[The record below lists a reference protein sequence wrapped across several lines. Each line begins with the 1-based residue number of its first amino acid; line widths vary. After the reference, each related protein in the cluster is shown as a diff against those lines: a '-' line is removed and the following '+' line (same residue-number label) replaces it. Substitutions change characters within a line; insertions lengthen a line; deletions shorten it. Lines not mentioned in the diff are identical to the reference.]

1 MGNFNLKSIWKQ
13 TGGTGGSTNLEQR
26 VQAIE
31 NGYFKKEGG
40 THQIVRNSADFFGNI
55 VLKQNGY
62 VDHVDT
68 NGPTSMINKQYLEQQ
83 LTATKNQIRTENNTF
98 TGTNTFNTG
107 ANALTYTTTNTTK
120 NRQEVLTRND
130 MYYVK
135 VAQSTGNITVN
146 ANGGYATYEFTVNGL
161 EAQALNEFYIVMTT
175 TSVDIGYEVK
185 IQCNNLSYPNQSSV
199 IVISTSN
206 WTNSN
211 IDNWGFVYAGWV
223 QHNNNKLRLRLKN
236 THTGNITFNGVRV
249 YKRVPSKISDN

>member
-1 MGNFNLKSIWKQ
+1 MAVKWKWKPAA
-13 TGGTGGSTNLEQR
+13 GGAVSPELQNKVNQNETNITNL
-26 VQAIE
+26 
-31 NGYFKKEGG
+31 
-40 THQIVRNSADFFGNI
+40 
-55 VLKQNGY
+55 QN
-62 VDHVDT
+62 
-68 NGPTSMINKQYLEQQ
+68 N
-83 LTATKNQIRTENNTF
+83 TAKLNQNNTF
-98 TGTNTFNTG
+98 TGANTFNAG
-107 ANALTYTTTNTTK
+107 NNLLTYTSRNTSK

-146 ANGGYATYEFTVNGL
+146 ANGGYATYEFTINGL
-161 EAQALNEFYIVMTT
+161 EAQTLNEFYIVMTT
-175 TSVDIGYEVK
+175 TTVDIGYEVK